1 MSDWSDRIKAA
12 IGASH
17 SDREHKFIMFETL
30 TPQAPDAIM
39 ALMQQC
45 QADTNPDKIDLGV
58 GVYKDDA
65 GGTPI
70 LRAVKMAEK
79 TLWESETT
87 KSYVGIR
94 GREDFR
100 HAMLEMMLGG
110 DAGTI
115 DKALLDRI
123 ASAQAAGGSGA
134 LRLGAELIK
143 SAAPNATVWVS
154 TPTWA
159 NHIPLISSAGLK
171 IEKYPYYNRETLG
184 VDFDDMLAHLE
195 ANAKSG
201 DVVLLHGCCHNP
213 TGADFSPAQ
222 WDRLAAFL
230 NEKDLMPYVD
240 LAYFGLGRGM
250 SEDTYGLRKI
260 VDTCPEVMIA
270 ASCSKNFALYKERV
284 GLIALVC
291 KDTDTAAIARSQLGS
306 IQRKIISMP
315 PDHGAK
321 LVADIL
327 GNAELRKIWV
337 DELTEMRER
346 MRDLRRQLSEA
357 LNVQGGETIAA
368 AVKDQNGMFSTLP
381 LSVDQ
386 ARKLRSEHSIYMTDS
401 GRINI
406 AGANRN
412 NIPRLAEAI
421 LSVL

>member
-1 MSDWSDRIKAA
+1 
-12 IGASH
+12 
-17 SDREHKFIMFETL
+17 MFEYL
-30 TPQAPDAIM
+30 VPRAPDAII

-45 QADTNPDKIDLGV
+45 KADTNPDKIDLGV
-58 GVYKDDA
+58 GVYKDEA
-65 GGTPI
+65 GGTTI
-70 LRAVKMAEK
+70 LRAVKAAEK
-79 TLWESETT
+79 QLWETETT

-94 GREDFR
+94 GNDDFR
-100 HAMLEMMLGG
+100 HSMLHLILGG
-110 DAGTI
+110 DAGKI
-115 DKALLDRI
+115 EDDLLDRI

-143 SAAPNATVWVS
+143 SAAPDATVWVS

-171 IEKYPYYNRETLG
+171 MGKYPYYNRETLG
-184 VDFDDMLAHLE
+184 VDFDDMLAHLD
-195 ANAKSG
+195 AKAKAG

-213 TGADFSPAQ
+213 TGADLSPAQ
-222 WDRLAAFL
+222 WDQLADFMLA
-230 NEKDLMPYVD
+230 KDLTPYVD

-250 SEDTYGLRKI
+250 IEDSYGLRKVI
-260 VDTCPEVMIA
+260 DICPEVIIA

-284 GLIALVC
+284 GLIAVVC

-327 GNAELRKIWV
+327 GDADLRKMWV
-337 DELTEMRER
+337 EELTEMRER
-346 MRDLRRQLSEA
+346 MRDLRKQLSDA
-357 LNVQGGETIAA
+357 LNVQGGETMAA
-368 AVKDQNGMFSTLP
+368 AVIDQNGMFSTLP

-386 ARKLRSEHSIYMTDS
+386 ARKLRAEYSIYMTDS

-406 AGANRN
+406 AGANSE

-421 LSVL
+421 LAVL

>member
-1 MSDWSDRIKAA
+1 
-12 IGASH
+12 
-17 SDREHKFIMFETL
+17 MFEYL
-30 TPQAPDAIM
+30 VPRQPDAII

-45 QADTNPDKIDLGV
+45 KADTNPDKIDLGV

-65 GGTPI
+65 GGTTI
-70 LRAVKMAEK
+70 LRAVKAAEK
-79 TLWESETT
+79 QLWETETT

-94 GREDFR
+94 GNDDFR
-100 HAMLEMMLGG
+100 HAMLHLILGG
-110 DAGTI
+110 DAGKIET
-115 DKALLDRI
+115 DLLDRI

-143 SAAPNATVWVS
+143 SAAPDATVWVS

-171 IEKYPYYNRETLG
+171 MGKYPYYNRETLG
-184 VDFDDMLAHLE
+184 VDFEDMLAHLSSK
-195 ANAKSG
+195 AKAG
-201 DVVLLHGCCHNP
+201 DVVLVHGCCHNP
-213 TGADFSPAQ
+213 TGADLSPAQ
-222 WDRLAAFL
+222 WDELAAFMV
-230 NEKDLMPYVD
+230 EKGLLPYVD

-250 SEDTYGLRKI
+250 AEDSYGLRKLI
-260 VDTCPEVMIA
+260 QVCPEVMIA

-284 GLIALVC
+284 GLIAVVC
-291 KDTDTAAIARSQLGS
+291 KDTETAGIARTQLGA

-327 GNAELRKIWV
+327 GDADLRKMWV
-337 DELTEMRER
+337 EELDEMRDR

-357 LNVQGGETIAA
+357 LNVQGGETMAA
-368 AVKDQNGMFSTLP
+368 AVVDQNGMFSTLP

-386 ARKLRSEHSIYMTDS
+386 ARKLRADFSIYMTDS

-406 AGANRN
+406 AGANST